1 MRDLVSSFP
10 MANTVRINAA
20 ALNRPGVFVGQTS
33 TGGLPQPIATHAVAY
48 VFGTTQSDEYYG
60 DQASGVSYSPLL
72 PYTPTQIASA
82 NDFISKTGGSI
93 PSASVGAL
101 TSYDSIKAFFDNV
114 GVNGILYFT
123 RVSPTP
129 ETVID
134 LNVSSAGAGYNSF
147 SLKVNGRY
155 FGTPTGMY
163 DGDGVEIKI
172 ITTTGLDRLDNARDL
187 YTFLSGTSVESDGFS
202 DFYRVEQ
209 TATEATN
216 GKFRLF
222 CRDVT
227 NLPEIGEFRAYDFNT
242 TNYVAGVN
250 LLIEAG
256 VVRSYTSVK
265 ELNFRCASRDISTG
279 EAILFISGSAISQ
292 YVKTAN
298 DDNAGTY
305 DTASDQSL
313 ILEDF
318 LVNQGLYTALSAIT
332 DGKIIAVSKD
342 MTNDFATED
351 MWQDGDAA
359 YWVFDSGAVA
369 GSKFTILATGGG
381 SKLVPTGEVSL
392 TGSVYSRSGYLP
404 DTVQAFYLN
413 IAGENRVV
421 IVNGAT
427 PDELTESLRDQI
439 LSVLQEKELDRF
451 FDIEAVTYDPGED
464 LDPELYAPNNG
475 HKLSKYVSY
484 AGAPYLR
491 PDIENITLTGTVQV
505 DGGDLIGTNTQFSS
519 ELAAGD
525 HIVAGGV
532 RFAIVTVNSNSTA
545 TVTPGDVDV
554 AAGATA
560 TLDKSIPNGFYSHDY
575 VLRIKI
581 TSKNGVAS
589 PVIPGTNRFG
599 VTDEN
604 VVRLISQSQD
614 VGYEGYKLTQQ
625 GKAQDFVFAIEE
637 GMGSQTSLA
646 PGFVLAPEAYSVL
659 ISGGSNNDIQ
669 SKNEARQE
677 RLKITQSLTAL
688 AEGRIGQ
695 TEGITATQHIALI
708 DVGGDEKNLSEAQ
721 DELNIIK
728 AAVGVPFGH
737 SSFYAPY
744 IKNLNDRYVPP
755 SGFIAGIACSRYIN
769 EGFQQPPAG
778 SRYPLRGAVGLKFEI
793 SAQQQEVTYALGLNP
808 IRSLPNRGIVVW
820 GARTLSS
827 NPLFKYVNTRAIL
840 NVLIDVLGRS
850 FDDILFE
857 QIDSAGTLYARVKS
871 VGSQVLSQFYRQGAL
886 FGARPE
892 QAYTISCSSANNDA
906 TLLEGGTVRADIY
919 VATSPTLERLA
930 ITVVRTP
937 AGQVSLI
944 SDSFSRNEERYTNLL
959 NTSSTFL

>member
-1 MRDLVSSFP
+1 MRDIVSSFP

-60 DQASGVSYSPLL
+60 DQASGSSYSPLL
-72 PYTPTQIASA
+72 PYVPTQIASA
-82 NDFISKTGGSI
+82 DDFVLKTGGSI
-93 PSASVGAL
+93 PSASTGAL
-101 TSYDSIKAFFDNV
+101 TSYDSVKAFFDNV

-129 ETVID
+129 ETVVD
-134 LNVSSAGAGYNSF
+134 LSVSNAGAGYSSF
-147 SLKVNGRY
+147 AIKINGRY
-155 FGTPTGMY
+155 FGTPSGLY
-163 DGDGVEIKI
+163 DADGAEIRI
-172 ITTTGLDRLDNARDL
+172 ITTTGLDKLDNARDL
-187 YTFLSGTSVESDGFS
+187 YQFLAGTSTESDGFS

-209 TATEATN
+209 TAAEATS
-216 GKFRLF
+216 GKFRIF
-222 CRDVT
+222 SRDVT
-227 NLPEIGEFRAYDFNT
+227 NLPEIEVFKAYYFNNT
-242 TNYVAGVN
+242 DYAAGID
-250 LLIEAG
+250 LLADAG
-256 VVRSYTSVK
+256 VVRAYTSVK
-265 ELNFRCASRDISTG
+265 ELNFRCASRDVDTG
-279 EAILFISGSAISQ
+279 EGILFLSGSALSQ
-292 YVKTAN
+292 YIKAAN
-298 DDNAGTY
+298 EATPGTY
-305 DTASDQSL
+305 IPTSDQSL
-313 ILEDF
+313 IIEQF
-318 LVNQGLYTALSAIT
+318 LVNQGIYSSVSSIAN
-332 DGKIIAVSKD
+332 GKIVAVSKD
-342 MTNDFATED
+342 LTNSFDPAD
-351 MWQDGDAA
+351 SWQAADAA
-359 YWVFDSGAVA
+359 YWVFSSGAPA
-369 GSKFTILATGGG
+369 GAHFSILEDGGNN
-381 SKLVPTGEVSL
+381 LVPSGTVSL
-392 TGSVYSRSGYLP
+392 VGSVYQRAGYLP

-427 PDELTESLRDQI
+427 PDELTESLRNEI
-439 LSVLQEKELDRF
+439 LAVLQEKELDRF
-451 FDIEAVTYDPGED
+451 FNVEAVAYDPEED
-464 LDPELYAPNNG
+464 LETGLFAPNNG
-475 HKLSKYVSY
+475 HKLSALIDE

-491 PDIENITLTGTVQV
+491 PELDDVNLSGTVEV
-505 DGGDLIGTNTQFSS
+505 NNGNLIGSATSFQDKI
-519 ELAAGD
+519 APGD
-525 HIVAGGV
+525 HIVVGGT
-532 RFAIVTVNSNSTA
+532 RFAIATVISDTAA
-545 TVTPGDVDV
+545 TVTPADVDILE
-554 AAGATA
+554 GSTA
-560 TLDKSIPNGFYSHDY
+560 KLDKSIPNGFYSHDY

-589 PVIPGTNRFG
+589 PVIPGLNRYG
-599 VTDEN
+599 VIDEN
-604 VVRLISQSQD
+604 VVRLVSQSQD

-637 GMGSQTSLA
+637 GMGSQNNLA
-646 PGFVLAPEAYSVL
+646 PGFVIAPEAYSVL
-659 ISGGSNNDIQ
+659 ISGGSNGDIA
-669 SKNEARQE
+669 SKNEARRE
-677 RLKITQSLTAL
+677 RLKVTQSLTAL

-695 TEGITATQHIALI
+695 TEGITGTQHIALI

-721 DELNIIK
+721 DELNLIK
-728 AAVGVPFGH
+728 ATVGVPFGH
-737 SSFYAPY
+737 ASYYAPY
-744 IKNLNDRYVPP
+744 IKNVNDRYVPP

-778 SRYPLRGAVGLKFEI
+778 SRYPLRGAIGLKFEI

-820 GARTLSS
+820 GSRTLSS
-827 NPLFKYVNTRAIL
+827 NALFKFVNTRAIL

-871 VGSQVLSQFYRQGAL
+871 VGSQILGQFYRQGAL

-892 QAYTISCSSANNDA
+892 QAYMINCSSANNDD
-906 TLLEGGTVRADIY
+906 TLLESGTVRADIY